1 MRSWKADGGAILLR
15 KVLSVVAVSMV
26 ALTACT
32 GTPAS
37 VLEKQAGLEELEIR
51 HEQQLS
57 AWEAE
62 QLANESGTYEAPTV
76 LLEEAFIAV
85 REVHL
90 LDEEVLDSDGATMG
104 ISNAGYFSLDAEGG
118 AMRDALEVG
127 GEHAPGTYWVLFA
140 CSGAGQVAISAFAD
154 DKPLMTTSLIC
165 EQQLSTVKKSFELTT
180 SAESLRVN
188 IDPVES
194 VRGRYEIH
202 LYG

>member
-1 MRSWKADGGAILLR
+1 M
-15 KVLSVVAVSMV
+15 M

-37 VLEKQAGLEELEIR
+37 VLEKQAGLEELQIR

-62 QLANESGTYEAPTV
+62 QIAIESGTYVEPAV
-76 LLEEAFIAV
+76 FLEEVFNAV
-85 REVHL
+85 REVDL
-90 LDEEVLDSDGATMG
+90 LDDEALDNGGATMG
-104 ISNAGYFSLDAEGG
+104 ITNAGYFSLNAEGG
-118 AMRDALEVG
+118 AMGDALEVG
-127 GEHAPGTYWVLFA
+127 GEHAPGTYWVLLA
-140 CSGAGQVAISAFAD
+140 CSGEGLAEVSAFAD
-154 DKPLMTTSLIC
+154 DKRLMTTSLVC
-165 EQQLSTVKKSFELTT
+165 EQPLATVKKSFELKT

-188 IDPVES
+188 IDPEES

>member
-1 MRSWKADGGAILLR
+1 M
-15 KVLSVVAVSMV
+15 LSVLTASLM

-37 VLEKQAGLEELEIR
+37 VLEKQAGLEDLQIR

-62 QLANESGTYEAPTV
+62 QIAIESGTFEEPAV
-76 LLEEAFIAV
+76 FLEKVFNAV
-85 REVHL
+85 REVDL
-90 LDEEVLDSDGATMG
+90 LDDEVLDNDGVTMEVT
-104 ISNAGYFSLDAEGG
+104 NAGYFSLDADGG
-118 AMRDALEVG
+118 VMDDALEFW
-127 GEHAPGTYWVLFA
+127 GEHAPGTYWVLLA
-140 CSGAGQVAISAFAD
+140 CSGKGEVEISAFAD
-154 DKPLMTTSLIC
+154 DKRLMTTSLVC
-165 EQQLSTVKKSFELTT
+165 EQPLSTVKKSFELKT

-188 IDPVES
+188 IDPDES

>member
-1 MRSWKADGGAILLR
+1 MRKM
-15 KVLSVVAVSMV
+15 LSVLAASMM

-37 VLEKQAGLEELEIR
+37 VLEKQAGLGELEIR

-62 QLANESGTYEAPTV
+62 QIAIESGTYEEPAV
-76 LLEEAFIAV
+76 FLEEVFNAV
-85 REVHL
+85 RAVDL
-90 LDEEVLDSDGATMG
+90 LGDEVLDNDGVTTAIT
-104 ISNAGYFSLDAEGG
+104 NAGYFSFNAEGG
-118 AMRDALEVG
+118 AMGDALEFW
-127 GEHAPGTYWVLFA
+127 GEHTPGTYWVLFA
-140 CSGAGQVAISAFAD
+140 CSGEGQVEISTFAD
-154 DKPLMTTSLIC
+154 DKRLMTTSLVC
-165 EQQLSTVKKSFELTT
+165 EQPLSKVKKSFELKT

-188 IDPVES
+188 IDPEES